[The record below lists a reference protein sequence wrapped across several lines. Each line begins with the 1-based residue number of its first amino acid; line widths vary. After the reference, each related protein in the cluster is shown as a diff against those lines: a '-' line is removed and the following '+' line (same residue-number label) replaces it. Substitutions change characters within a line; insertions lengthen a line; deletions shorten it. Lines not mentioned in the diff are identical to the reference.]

1 LTSSNPSPNLWIKR
15 ILIPIDGSESAARAA
30 KVAIDVARKFE
41 AELVVLYV
49 IGVPATA
56 VAKAGLSYGHE
67 IALKEYF
74 ESAHKEAD
82 TIVDEVIRL
91 AEAKG
96 AKATRLIRDYAVSVV
111 ETILDE
117 AVKSNVDLIVMGT
130 RGLTRF
136 KKLLIGSVSSGVVN
150 HAHCSV
156 LVVR

>member
-1 LTSSNPSPNLWIKR
+1 
-15 ILIPIDGSESAARAA
+15 
-30 KVAIDVARKFE
+30 VAIELALKFE

-67 IALKEYF
+67 VALKEYF
-74 ESAHKEAD
+74 ESANKEVEK
-82 TIVDEVIRL
+82 IVDEIIRL
-91 AEAKG
+91 AKAKDV
-96 AKATRLIRDYAVSVV
+96 KATRLIRDYAVSVV
-111 ETILDE
+111 ETILEE
-117 AVKSNVDLIVMGT
+117 ATKSKVDLIVLGT

-156 LVVR
+156 LIVR